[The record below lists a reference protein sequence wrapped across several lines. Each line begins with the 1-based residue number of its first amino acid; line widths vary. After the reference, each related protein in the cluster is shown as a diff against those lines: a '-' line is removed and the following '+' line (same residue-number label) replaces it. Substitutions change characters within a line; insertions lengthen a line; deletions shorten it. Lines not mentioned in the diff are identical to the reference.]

1 MALLRAVL
9 CGFLVFGAVAASPI
23 GQEKETV
30 LDRRCATGP
39 QFWCANIVTA
49 KKCNA
54 VTHCIQTVWEK
65 QSVPEDRDSIC
76 KICLDMVQQA
86 RDQLESNET
95 QSDLRDVFEGSCKL
109 IPIKLVRKEC
119 IKMADDFV
127 PELVEALASQM
138 NPQMVCSVAGLCNN
152 ANIDKLLEMKQHS
165 SEEVDELVPHVETE
179 NVDDFTCDRCNKIAS
194 EIARRF
200 SNADRDTVLENM
212 LLYCGKMGSFSDSCA
227 SVVLTYFNEIYDH
240 MSENFNEKSICHISG
255 VCAKNYHKHSEMVE
269 IRPMANVGVVSVK
282 DDIPCELCEQLVRH
296 LRDVL
301 IANTTEAEFKMV
313 LEGFCK
319 QMGGFSTECLSIVDQ
334 YYDQIYN
341 SLVNELDEKGAC
353 FLIGICPKG
362 VANVNEHSQIMP
374 LLPALQAQEIHVT
387 LKKIGPAPPK
397 KLLGEGEPKLSNEEI
412 LNMQLPIDRLMGPP
426 NSLYLID
433 NGKWCLLCEYVM
445 HFLQDTISSPDNEEK
460 IKTEVNK
467 VCGRIPHTFEAECHN
482 FVDVYG
488 DAIVAL
494 LVQDIDPSMVCP
506 RIRFCPS
513 RKEED
518 VEIFAPDNLEI
529 TVDISNTG
537 ADKPMCPLCLLAVKD
552 LQEAIQSDKS
562 KANIMKNLESLCSH
576 LPQKLTPECKDF
588 VDTYSSELVD
598 MLINDFTAEQIC
610 VNLRL
615 CKDTPVP
622 PTVHNED
629 NDIFT
634 NEIPDD
640 TVNGQLVT
648 DDFQPKRYETTP
660 ECLLCERVIN
670 EVEKKVVNKKSKE
683 QIKHALEH
691 ACDKV
696 KKLRE
701 KCLAYVE
708 KHGDQIADLIM
719 KDLAPKE
726 ICRILGYCL
735 IHPDELTNSEPDL
748 EIDEAISITVFAK
761 PANSQKDIASPYPGD
776 SNQCTLCQFIIT
788 QLEKDLINKKT
799 EDEVKKAVETVCERL
814 PKKVS
819 QQCNQFVERY
829 AEIILSILAT
839 APPSEVCKRIGL
851 CAPAKIELPPQY
863 VESKKEVIECA
874 ICQSV
879 VIEVEKLVSDPK
891 FERNVEKMAYKV
903 CSLLPSKYYEKCRE
917 MVEIYGQSMINLIVA
932 KSEPIKVCEQIG
944 MCFPGESPGYIQ
956 LYEGD
961 ISPREIEFAE
971 EVTPKQRL
979 VGANECTWGPS
990 HWCANEENAKKCN
1003 MLAHC
1008 TEKYWKDGKPSA

>member
-1 MALLRAVL
+1 MALLRAAL
-9 CGFLVFGAVAASPI
+9 CGFLICGVVLASPT
-23 GQEKETV
+23 GQERT
-30 LDRRCATGP
+30 LDPKCSTGP
-39 QFWCANIVTA
+39 KFWCSNLVTA

-54 VTHCIQTVWEK
+54 VSHCIQTVWEK
-65 QSVPEDRDSIC
+65 QNVPEDKDSIC
-76 KICLDMVQQA
+76 KICLDMVEQA

-109 IPIKLVRKEC
+109 IPIKIVKKEC

-152 ANIDKLLEMKQHS
+152 AKIDKLLEES
-165 SEEVDELVPHVETE
+165 TEVEELVPRIETE
-179 NVDDFTCDRCNKIAS
+179 DTDDFTCDRCGKIAN
-194 EIARRF
+194 EIAQRF
-200 SNADRDTVLENM
+200 ANADRDTVLENM

-240 MSENFNEKSICHISG
+240 ISKNFNKDSICHISG
-255 VCAKNYHKHSEMVE
+255 VCAHKYHSHPEMVE
-269 IRPMANVGVVSVK
+269 IRPMGNVGVVGAK

-301 IANTTEAEFKMV
+301 IANTTESEFKMV

-319 QMGGFSTECLSIVDQ
+319 QMGGFSAECLSIVDQ

-353 FLIGICPKG
+353 FLIGVCPKG
-362 VANVNEHSQIMP
+362 VASDHSAIMP

-387 LKKIGPAPPK
+387 LKKVVPTPPK
-397 KLLGEGEPKLSNEEI
+397 KLLGEGEPQLTNEEI

-426 NSLYLID
+426 NSLDLID
-433 NGKWCLLCEYVM
+433 NGKLCLLCEYIM
-445 HFLQDTISSPDNEEK
+445 HYLQDAISSPANEDKIKSEVEK
-460 IKTEVNK
+460 ICT
-467 VCGRIPHTFEAECHN
+467 RIPKTFEAECDN
-482 FVDVYG
+482 FIDVYG

-494 LVQDIDPSMVCP
+494 LVQNIDPSQVCP
-506 RIRFCPS
+506 RTRFCPS
-513 RKEED
+513 RREED
-518 VEIFAPDNLEI
+518 VELFVPDNLEI

-552 LQEAIQSDKS
+552 LQEAIKSDKS
-562 KANIMKNLESLCSH
+562 KANIMHNLESLCSH

-588 VDTYSSELVD
+588 VDTYSSELID
-598 MLINDFTAEQIC
+598 MLINDFSTDQIC
-610 VNLRL
+610 INLRL
-615 CKDTPVP
+615 CKDPSP
-622 PTVHNED
+622 SAGPRWEH
-629 NDIFT
+629 NDILT

-640 TVNGQLVT
+640 TVNGQFATEDLI
-648 DDFQPKRYETTP
+648 PKRYETTP

-683 QIKHALEH
+683 QIKHALET
-691 ACDKV
+691 ACNKV
-696 KKLRE
+696 KKMRD

-708 KHGDQIADLIM
+708 KHGDQIAELIM

-735 IHPDELTNSEPDL
+735 FHPDEYTNSESDL
-748 EIDEAISITVFAK
+748 EIDEAISVTVFAK
-761 PANSQKDIASPYPGD
+761 PSSSAKTIVSPLPGD
-776 SNQCTLCQFIIT
+776 SNQCTLCQFVIT

-799 EDEVKKAVETVCERL
+799 EDEVKKAVEGVC
-814 PKKVS
+814 KKMPAKVA
-819 QQCNQFVERY
+819 QQCDQFIERY

-839 APPSEVCKRIGL
+839 APPSEVCKKIGL
-851 CAPAKIELPPQY
+851 CAPAKVEPEY

-879 VIEVEKLVSDPK
+879 IMEVDKLLSDPK
-891 FERNVEKMAYKV
+891 FEKNVEKMGYMA
-903 CSLLPSKYYEKCRE
+903 CSKLPSKYYEKCKE
-917 MVEIYGQSMINLIVA
+917 MVEIYGQSMINLILG
-932 KSEPIKVCEQIG
+932 KSEPLTVCAQIG
-944 MCFPGESPGYIQ
+944 MCFSGENPGYIQ
-956 LYEGD
+956 LYGD
-961 ISPREIEFAE
+961 DDVAPREVAE

-990 HWCANEENAKKCN
+990 HWCANEDNAKKCN
-1003 MLAHC
+1003 MMAHC
-1008 TEKYWKDGKPSA
+1008 AERYWKDGKPSA